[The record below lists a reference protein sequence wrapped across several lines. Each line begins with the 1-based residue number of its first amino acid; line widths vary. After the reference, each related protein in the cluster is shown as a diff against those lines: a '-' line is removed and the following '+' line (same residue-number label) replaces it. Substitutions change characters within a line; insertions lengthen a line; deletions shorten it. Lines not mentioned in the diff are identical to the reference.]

1 MELVD
6 TSMRFNHF
14 SGYWV
19 GSSTKKIISMDNKK
33 SCSPSA
39 LMEGSCVLLLLGRP
53 IGLSSLFLSP
63 IWFYC
68 KVSSHSFKM
77 SKMHQKVHNE
87 K

>member
-14 SGYWV
+14 SRYWV

-39 LMEGSCVLLLLGRP
+39 LMEGSCVLLLLG
-53 IGLSSLFLSP
+53 SL
-63 IWFYC
+63 
-68 KVSSHSFKM
+68 
-77 SKMHQKVHNE
+77 
-87 K
+87 